1 MLSYDCRDGMSS
13 TIYTLDTEKSAPPDQ
28 PVALARYVLLCYF
41 NRAVVVSE
49 DCSGVALFSV
59 SNVYIVDD
67 IPSRQS

>member
-49 DCSGVALFSV
+49 DCSGVVGSTHCVEHVVVMETGL
-59 SNVYIVDD
+59 
-67 IPSRQS
+67 